1 MWPNAP
7 AMRLESHYGDRIF
20 RCYAHRPR
28 SVDELLMRAATESAD
43 ALAFVDDAGRRSTYA
58 ELNEAS
64 SQLAAGLVARG
75 LQPGDR
81 VALLL
86 DNRGEFAEAFF
97 GIMRA
102 GAIAV
107 PLNIRDQ
114 GPEIEHRLQHSQAK
128 FIIHESDLTDRL
140 PEAKAIPSVRHRIS
154 VGAPV
159 VGSDQLETLMGKK
172 LPSFRT
178 IPEDATAVILYTS
191 GTTGKPKGAML
202 TNLSIVTSVMN
213 YQSCWELAPQESTLM
228 AVPASHVTGLVAIF
242 LTMVGVG
249 GTTIFMRNFKTARF
263 LELASVERMTYT
275 IMVPAMYNLCLLQ
288 TNFDTFD
295 LSHWRVGGYGGAA
308 MPPAT
313 IVQLAE
319 KMPWL
324 QLVNAYGATETTS
337 PSTLMPIGRGVL
349 HAETVGM
356 PVPTAD
362 VVILDDD
369 GREVP
374 VGTSGDV
381 WIRGAHVVP
390 GYWRDDAATQES
402 FKSGFWNSGD
412 VGAMTDAGYLRLLD
426 RKKDLINR
434 GGYKVYSAEVE
445 GVLMEHPQVV
455 EAALIS
461 VPDPVLGEKSHAVV
475 HAVTSTL
482 STPELRRF
490 CEERLSDYKVP
501 DFFSFV
507 DRPLPRNPGGKIL
520 KRELA
525 HVLVDRAGASAVS
538 DESPRESDH
547 SHGQQ

>member
-7 AMRLESHYGDRIF
+7 AVRLERHYGDRIV
-20 RCYAHRPR
+20 RCYVNRPG
-28 SVDELLMRAATESAD
+28 SVDELLLHAATESAD
-43 ALAFVDDAGRRSTYA
+43 ALAFLDAGRRSTYA
-58 ELNEAS
+58 ELNEA
-64 SQLAAGLVARG
+64 ANRVAGGLVARG

-97 GIMRA
+97 GILRA

-114 GPEIEHRLQHSQAK
+114 TPEIEHRLRHSQAK
-128 FIIHESDLTDRL
+128 FIIHEADLAERL
-140 PEAKAIPSVRHRIS
+140 PEPTATPSISHRIS
-154 VGAPV
+154 VGALV
-159 VGSDQLETLMGKK
+159 AGSEPFATLMGEKP
-172 LPSFRT
+172 PSFNRT
-178 IPEDATAVILYTS
+178 SEDAIAAILYTS

-202 TNLSIVTSVMN
+202 SNLSIVTSVMN
-213 YQSCWELAPQESTLM
+213 YQFCWALVPQDRMLM
-228 AVPASHVTGLVAIF
+228 AVPVSHVTGLVAIF
-242 LTMVGVG
+242 LTMVGIG
-249 GTTIFMRNFKTARF
+249 GTTIFVRNFNAARF
-263 LELASVERMTYT
+263 LELASVERMTCT

-288 TNFDTFD
+288 SNFDTLD
-295 LSHWRVGGYGGAA
+295 LTHWRVGGYGGAP
-308 MPPAT
+308 MPRAT
-313 IVQLAE
+313 IAQLAR

-337 PSTLMPIGRGVL
+337 PSTLMPVGHGVL
-349 HAETVGM
+349 RAETVGM

-374 VGTSGDV
+374 VGTSGNV
-381 WIRGAHVVP
+381 WIRGPHVVP
-390 GYWRDDAATQES
+390 AYWRNDAATEES
-402 FKSGFWNSGD
+402 FKCGFWNSGD
-412 VGAMTDAGYLRLLD
+412 IGAMTEAGYLRLMD

-445 GVLMEHPQVV
+445 GVLMEHPQVL

-461 VPDPVLGEKSHAVV
+461 VPDPILGEKSHAVL
-475 HAVTSTL
+475 HARTSTEGT
-482 STPELRRF
+482 SDFRRF

-507 DRPLPRNPGGKIL
+507 DFPLPRNPAGKIL

-525 HVLVDRAGASAVS
+525 RVLAERERPAAASEKS
-538 DESPRESDH
+538 ERE
-547 SHGQQ
+547 

>member
-7 AMRLESHYGDRIF
+7 TVRLESHYGNRII
-20 RCYAHRPR
+20 RCYANRPR
-28 SVDELLMRAATESAD
+28 SVDELLVRAATDCPNAV
-43 ALAFVDDAGRRSTYA
+43 AYVDAGRRRTYA
-58 ELNEAS
+58 ELNAT
-64 SQLAAGLVARG
+64 ADAVAGGLVARG
-75 LQPGDR
+75 VRPGDR
-81 VALLL
+81 VATLL

-97 GIMRA
+97 GIVRA

-114 GPEIEHRLQHSQAK
+114 GPEIEHRIAHAQATLL
-128 FIIHESDLTDRL
+128 IHESHLADRL
-140 PEAKAIPSVRHRIS
+140 PDARATPAVRHRIC
-154 VGAPV
+154 VGLPV
-159 VGSDQLETLMGKK
+159 AGSEPFETLVDAKRPQ
-172 LPSFRT
+172 LSPVA
-178 IPEDATAVILYTS
+178 EDATAAILYTS
-191 GTTGKPKGAML
+191 GTTGRPKGAML
-202 TNLSIVTSVMN
+202 TNLSIVTSTMN
-213 YQSCWELAPQESTLM
+213 YEYCWELTGKHRALM
-228 AVPASHVTGLVAIF
+228 AVPVSHVTGLVAIM
-242 LTMVGVG
+242 LTMVRVY
-249 GTTIFMRNFKTARF
+249 GTTIFMRNFKAARF

-275 IMVPAMYNLCLLQ
+275 LMVPAMYNLCLLQ
-288 TNFDTFD
+288 TNFSTFG

-313 IVQLAE
+313 IAQLAA

-324 QLVNAYGATETTS
+324 HLVNAYGATETTS
-337 PSTLMPIGRGVL
+337 PSTLMPVGLGVL
-349 HAETVGM
+349 NAKTVGM

-369 GREVP
+369 AREVA
-374 VGTSGDV
+374 VGASGDV

-390 GYWRDDAATQES
+390 GYWRDNAATQES

-412 VGAMTDAGYLRLLD
+412 VGAMTDTGYLRLLD

-445 GVLMEHPQVV
+445 GVLMEHPQVA

-475 HAVTSTL
+475 HAMTSTL
-482 STPELRRF
+482 STSDLRRF

-501 DFFSFV
+501 DFFSFA
-507 DRPLPRNPGGKIL
+507 DRPLPRNPAGKIL

-525 HVLVDRAGASAVS
+525 RVLVDPARAAVAS
-538 DESPRESDH
+538 DESE
-547 SHGQQ
+547 